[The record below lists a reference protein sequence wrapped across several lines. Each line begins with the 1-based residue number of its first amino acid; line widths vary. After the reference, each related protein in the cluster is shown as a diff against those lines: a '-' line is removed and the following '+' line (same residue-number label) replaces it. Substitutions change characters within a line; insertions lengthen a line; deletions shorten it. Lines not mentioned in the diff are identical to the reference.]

1 MNTNVGHLISLQAIG
16 SNDVNLGKPILQWL
30 KNVQNISEHKEAVA
44 YSLNYLIDVK
54 NKDIPIE
61 TLIPVLN
68 GWKTEHGPTFAFER
82 YKRRRTK

>member
-1 MNTNVGHLISLQAIG
+1 VCHQNEKSNVGHHISLQAIG
-16 SNDVNLGKPILQWL
+16 SNDVNLAKPILQWL

-54 NKDIPIE
+54 TKDVAIE

-68 GWKTEHGPTFAFER
+68 GWKTEHGPMFAFER
-82 YKRRRTK
+82 YI